1 MAYLLP
7 AGMPPRTQTKWLGEL
22 RGLVGLGI
30 APIVALQART
40 NGSNMIRYAPPVA
53 PKPPIVAAP
62 KPVYPIPVETPISV
76 PKPVVLP
83 PPPIVSKPPV
93 ITLPI
98 VSKPPVILPPPAP
111 VVLPS
116 PPVTLPIVSKPP
128 VILPQPP
135 PVTAPSSSVA
145 SSPVPSNFPKSG
157 AYTDGN
163 GNIWT
168 WDGKQWAISGSVA
181 TGGAITSASPSSP
194 VNVTV
199 SPANDSGYQTI
210 LDWLTQQTLISG
222 VPNWVIG
229 GAAVLLG
236 YKVLGK
242 GGR

>member
-22 RGLVGLGI
+22 RGLAGLGI

-93 ITLPI
+93 I
-98 VSKPPVILPPPAP
+98 
-111 VVLPS
+111 
-116 PPVTLPIVSKPP
+116 TLPIVSKPP